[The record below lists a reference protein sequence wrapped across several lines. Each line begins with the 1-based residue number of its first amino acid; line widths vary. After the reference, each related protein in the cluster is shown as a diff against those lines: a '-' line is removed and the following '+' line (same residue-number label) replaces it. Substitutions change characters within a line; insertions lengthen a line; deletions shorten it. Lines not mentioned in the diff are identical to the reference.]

1 MENYLSEIFVN
12 KKGQLSQF
20 ILALYDK
27 SGDLYAEI
35 EKEVFAEF
43 RKTTITTVEQVA
55 SFLLDQ
61 MEEMAIKADNLFFEK
76 EYQKAVR
83 EYIKTIIFS
92 YIVDER
98 GREPGYLFEFACALY
113 YKLSK
118 TFHVLREVDYEFLKK
133 YEGMFDDVVD
143 ADYGAIMNAS
153 YFAWHFIGLSDK
165 ERVSRLIGRFN
176 DVGFDCSGFVKM
188 GLMMYIR
195 VNLINHKYEN
205 VVKALDNC
213 DYVLINDNMY
223 LGRGVNRMSERFLVL
238 FVNLLILNNKQD
250 FVRKILEK
258 NSLIRDCYEILLLNY
273 RNRSN
278 G

>member
-1 MENYLSEIFVN
+1 
-12 KKGQLSQF
+12 
-20 ILALYDK
+20 
-27 SGDLYAEI
+27 
-35 EKEVFAEF
+35 
-43 RKTTITTVEQVA
+43 
-55 SFLLDQ
+55 

-223 LGRGVNRMSERFLVL
+223 LGRGINRMSERFLVL